1 MTCNSSE
8 ALFEGYLDD
17 TLLPA
22 QRARLLGHLNSC
34 GSCKG
39 VLDELRV
46 VDALLV
52 SPREVELPPNFTFAT
67 MAEVRSLPRP
77 CVPSS
82 SVLAFA
88 YLISYLVAAWLL
100 IGAGFLLAGSTMRAF
115 GETTLDASEHLM
127 HPLVAI
133 VQSGAHT
140 LGDLGTFG
148 AVLGGAIVLD
158 VVVAAAMIFGVVV
171 VRPRLAE
178 RLRS

>member
-1 MTCNSSE
+1 MTCSSSE
-8 ALFEGYLDD
+8 ALFEAYLDD

-22 QRARLLGHLNSC
+22 QRARLLGHLKSC
-34 GSCKG
+34 GACKG

-52 SPREVELPPNFTFAT
+52 SPREVELPPNFTFAA
-67 MAEVRSLPRP
+67 MAEIRSLPRP
-77 CVPSS
+77 TVSS
-82 SVLAFA
+82 APVFA

-115 GETTLDASEHLM
+115 GETALDASAHIV
-127 HPLVAI
+127 HPLAAI
-133 VQSGAHT
+133 AQSGTRT

-148 AVLGGAIVLD
+148 AVLGGAVVLD
-158 VVVAAAMIFGVVV
+158 VVVAAAMIFGVMV